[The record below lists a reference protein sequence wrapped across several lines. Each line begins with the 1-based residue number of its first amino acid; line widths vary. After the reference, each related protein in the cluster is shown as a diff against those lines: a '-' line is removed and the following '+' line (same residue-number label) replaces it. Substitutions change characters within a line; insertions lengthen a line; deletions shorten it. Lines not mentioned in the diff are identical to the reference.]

1 MKLQYKLK
9 QTSLVLIDYTADLT
23 LEDLTP
29 EQLEFI
35 RVLLHDATKHNTLFD
50 KSERDEFSGQK
61 VIDQFLIKLQYN

>member
-1 MKLQYKLK
+1 MKVQYKLK
-9 QTSLVLIDYTADLT
+9 QTSLALIGYTADLT

-35 RVLLHDATKHNTLFD
+35 RTLLHDATKHNVLFF

-61 VIDQFLIKLQYN
+61 VIDQIAVQLKN